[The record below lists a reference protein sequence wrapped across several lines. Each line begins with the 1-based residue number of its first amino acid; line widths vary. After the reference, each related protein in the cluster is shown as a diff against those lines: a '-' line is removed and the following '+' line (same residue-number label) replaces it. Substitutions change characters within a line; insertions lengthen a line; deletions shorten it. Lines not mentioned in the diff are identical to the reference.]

1 METSNI
7 NEELKQSLLERLK
20 CIDTGELS
28 KFHVV
33 LLPDFFVDHFLMMN
47 NFEEEFF
54 RIQEIFKQS
63 GGNVP
68 GVSQRICQGGNAAN
82 TALALAKLGINAH
95 LICRTDEFGLHLL
108 RFFLGKHGVDLNSVK
123 TDGQLA
129 ITTAM
134 EFGEQHVNVMV
145 GDTGSVSDF
154 TYERLNENDLEKIS
168 SSDIVSVL
176 NWTLNKNGS
185 DLAKNVF
192 RYAKK
197 HDTKTFFDTGDPE
210 HRKNEIPELIE
221 QVLSD
226 INLDILGINENEL
239 QHYNEG
245 MNVQS
250 DEDIVNS
257 AISFK
262 KKIHARLDLHTSNFA
277 CSIKHDHTIVPTLK
291 SQKIFRATGA
301 GDAWNAGN
309 IFAELLNFKDEERL
323 LFANSTAGCYISSPQ
338 PIHPNIEKITHFLR
352 ETV

>member
-7 NEELKQSLLERLK
+7 NEELKKGLLERLK
-20 CIDTGELS
+20 CIETKKLS
-28 KFHVV
+28 EFHVV
-33 LLPDFFVDHFLMMN
+33 LLPDFFIDHFLMMN
-47 NFEEEFF
+47 NYEEEFSK
-54 RIQEIFKQS
+54 IQEIFKQG

-68 GVSQRICQGGNAAN
+68 GISQRISQGGNAAN
-82 TALALAKLGINAH
+82 TALALAKLGINGH
-95 LICRTDEFGLHLL
+95 LICKTNEFGLHIL
-108 RFFLGKHGVDLNSVK
+108 RFFLGKQGVDLTGVK
-123 TDGQLA
+123 TDGELA

-134 EFGEQHVNVMV
+134 EFGEQHVNVMI

-154 TYERLNENDLEKIS
+154 SYECLSEKDLEKIS

-176 NWTLNKNGS
+176 NWTLNRNGS

-210 HRKNEIPELIE
+210 HRKHEIPELIE

-226 INLDILGINENEL
+226 INLDILGLNENEL
-239 QHYNEG
+239 NHYNEG
-245 MNVQS
+245 MKLQS
-250 DEDIVNS
+250 DEDIVKS

-262 KKIHARLDLHTSNFA
+262 EKIHARLDLHTSNFS
-277 CSIKHDHTIVPTLK
+277 CSINHDHTIVPTLK
-291 SQKIFRATGA
+291 SEKIFRATGA

-323 LFANSTAGCYISSPQ
+323 LFANSIAGCYISSPQ

-352 ETV
+352 ETL

>member
-1 METSNI
+1 METNNI

-20 CIDTGELS
+20 CIDTEELC

-54 RIQEIFKQS
+54 RIQEIFKQG

-68 GVSQRICQGGNAAN
+68 GIPQRICQGGNAAN

-108 RFFLGKHGVDLNSVK
+108 RFFLGRHGVDLNSVK
-123 TDGQLA
+123 TDGKLA

-154 TYERLNENDLEKIS
+154 DFNCLNEDDLEKIS
-168 SSDIVSVL
+168 NSDIVGVM

-185 DLAKNVF
+185 GLAIDVF

-210 HRKNEIPELIE
+210 HRKHEIPELIE
-221 QVLSD
+221 HVLSD

-239 QHYNEG
+239 QHYSEHINAQ
-245 MNVQS
+245 N

-277 CSIKHDHTIVPTLK
+277 CSIKHDHTIVPALK

-309 IFAELLNFKDEERL
+309 IFAELLDFKDDERL

-338 PIHPNIEKITHFLR
+338 PIHPSREEITHFLK
-352 ETV
+352 ETI